1 MSNILTLSLQSKKKK
16 IINFHFRY
24 FIKHDSSSNKL
35 VTSVYKKPTCT
46 RLLMNNNSF
55 TSSNY
60 RKGLTKTLIYRTFCV
75 SSTWFGIHYDIL
87 NLKSVLQKNK
97 FPLKVIGKNIFI
109 YLTDNVF
116 KKKKERK

>member
-1 MSNILTLSLQSKKKK
+1 M
-16 IINFHFRY
+16 
-24 FIKHDSSSNKL
+24 
-35 VTSVYKKPTCT
+35 
-46 RLLMNNNSF
+46 LLMNNNSF

-60 RKGLTKTLIYRTFCV
+60 RKGLIKTLIYRTFCV